1 MAVEIRAKIN
11 IVDDR
16 GEPFMGPGVLSV
28 LLGIQEYKSIHRA
41 AVQMRLSY
49 VKALNLLNR
58 LEADLGKRILIRKRG
73 GNDRGGSAL
82 TPFGEKFIREYI
94 RLEKRV
100 QAHVDKEF
108 RIFQERVV
116 VADRDGPS

>member
-1 MAVEIRAKIN
+1 MAVEIRTKIN

-16 GEPFMGPGVLSV
+16 GKPFMGPGVLSV
-28 LLGIQEYKSIHRA
+28 LQGIQEYKSINRA
-41 AVQMRLSY
+41 AVQMGLSY

-58 LEADLGKRILIRKRG
+58 LEADLGKGILIRKRG
-73 GNDRGGSAL
+73 GNDRSGSEL
-82 TPFGEKFIREYI
+82 TPFGETFISEYI

-108 RIFQERVV
+108 RIFQERVA
-116 VADRDGPS
+116 VAERDASS

>member
-1 MAVEIRAKIN
+1 
-11 IVDDR
+11 
-16 GEPFMGPGVLSV
+16 MGPGVLSV
-28 LLGIQEYKSIHRA
+28 LRGIQEYKSINRA
-41 AVQMRLSY
+41 AVQMGLSY

-73 GNDRGGSAL
+73 GNDRGGSEL
-82 TPFGEKFIREYI
+82 TPLGEKFIVEYG

-108 RIFQERVV
+108 RIFQERVA
-116 VADRDGPS
+116 VAERDGSS